1 MIIISTTDILFYNL
15 HRKRS
20 IIKFHPRKLKYT
32 KNEDL
37 ADIKSMREL
46 VREKLVKFTYM
57 EDLEYDLYNRKKD
70 CDLIIPINGFCRF
83 ERLRI
88 FKLLEMVDNDEV
100 GVKIEF
106 NISRATIDRLQRLDN
121 DMELILASED
131 VDATLEIE
139 EDEDW
144 SNL

>member
-1 MIIISTTDILFYNL
+1 M
-15 HRKRS
+15 
-20 IIKFHPRKLKYT
+20 
-32 KNEDL
+32 